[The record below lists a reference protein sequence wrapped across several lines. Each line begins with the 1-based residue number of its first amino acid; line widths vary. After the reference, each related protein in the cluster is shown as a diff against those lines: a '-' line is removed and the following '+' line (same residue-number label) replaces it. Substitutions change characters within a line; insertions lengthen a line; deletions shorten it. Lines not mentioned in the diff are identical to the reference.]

1 MHMTGLT
8 ALLAFAALPVILMLT
23 YVTYRVGTVLFAR
36 KPADSWTRGF
46 SAPVPGFFVRAQ
58 DAQLNCLENL
68 PVFAVIVM
76 AAHFL
81 GRDALVDSVAGPIL
95 LARLAQIAV
104 HLTGVN
110 HWLVL
115 IRATFFGIQA
125 ALFLYLIIHL
135 LT

>member
-1 MHMTGLT
+1 MPITGLT
-8 ALLAFAALPVILMLT
+8 ALLLFAALPLILMAI
-23 YVTYRVGTVLFAR
+23 YVGYRVGNVLFAGM
-36 KPADSWTRGF
+36 KADSWTRGA

-58 DAQLNCLENL
+58 NAQLNCLENL
-68 PVFAVIVM
+68 PVFGAIVM

-81 GRDALVDSVAGPIL
+81 GRDSLVDGVAAPIL
-95 LARLAQIAV
+95 LARIAQIAT

-115 IRATFFGIQA
+115 IRATFFTIQA
-125 ALFLYLIIHL
+125 TLFFYLIVKL